1 MGRAADT
8 ARWAVVT
15 GAFRT
20 LGTFARMTGDPVG
33 TALSGP
39 EFLVDPYPF
48 YDDVRRRGRIARGR
62 LVWPTADYALCREI
76 LRDNRFIKAEDGTE
90 EAPLVFRLAARRADP
105 KVAHPLLPPSM
116 LSVNPPEHTRY
127 RTLVSKA
134 FTPRAIEQLRPRVH
148 VVADELLTA
157 AARNDHL
164 DLVTD
169 FAGPLPVAIISEIL
183 GIPESDR
190 AEFRRLGSSLSRM
203 IDLDLGRRDYID
215 AMRALR
221 ELNEFF
227 DRHIGR
233 VRRDPGDDI
242 LSQLVHVEVDGD
254 RLSDYELKATA
265 ILLLVAGF
273 ETTVNLIGNGT
284 MMLLGDDEQR
294 GLLRDDETLW
304 PNAVEEMLRFDPPVQ
319 YTGRCAAEA
328 TEVDGVAIPKGR
340 MVAVLIGG
348 ANNDPEV
355 FPEPRRFD
363 VTRANARD
371 QIAFSAGIHYC
382 LGAALA
388 RLEGHVALQT
398 LFTRYPDL
406 EPLAAPVRRRTR
418 LLRGYDSIPVRLHAP
433 AVQASA

>member
-1 MGRAADT
+1 MGRTADT

-15 GAFRT
+15 GIFRS
-20 LGTFARMTGDPVG
+20 LGTLARLTGDPVG

-48 YDDVRRRGRIARGR
+48 YDDVRRRGRIAPGR

-90 EAPLVFRLAARRADP
+90 EAPLIFRLAAQRADP

-134 FTPRAIEQLRPRVH
+134 FTPRSIEQLRPRVRE
-148 VVADELLTA
+148 VADELLTA
-157 AARNDHL
+157 AAKNDDV
-164 DLVTD
+164 DLIAD
-169 FAGPLPVAIISEIL
+169 FAGPLPVSIISEIL
-183 GIPESDR
+183 GIPATDR

-215 AMRALR
+215 AMSALR
-221 ELNEFF
+221 ELNMFF
-227 DRHIGR
+227 DRHIE
-233 VRRDPGDDI
+233 RRRHDPGDDI
-242 LSQLVHVEVDGD
+242 MSQLVHVEVDGD

-273 ETTVNLIGNGT
+273 ETTANLIGNGT
-284 MMLLGDDEQR
+284 LMLLDHDDQR
-294 GLLRDDETLW
+294 ARLRDDETLW
-304 PNAVEEMLRFDPPVQ
+304 PNAVEEMLRFEPPVQ
-319 YTGRCAAEA
+319 YTGRCARED
-328 TEVDGVAIPKGR
+328 TEVEGVAIPKGR

-348 ANNDPEV
+348 ANNDPSV

-363 VTRANARD
+363 VTRPNARD
-371 QIAFSAGIHYC
+371 QLAFSAGIHYC

-388 RLEGHVALQT
+388 RLEGHVALET
-398 LFTRYPDL
+398 LFSRYPDL
-406 EPLAAPVRRRTR
+406 EPAAVPVRRRTR
-418 LLRGYDSIPVRLHAP
+418 LLRGYDSIPVRLRSP
-433 AVQASA
+433 AVQALA